1 VCPVHKRLADEL
13 PPGEIGGCP
22 SRKITL
28 LAPLASIP

>member
-1 VCPVHKRLADEL
+1 VRLVHKRLADEL

-28 LAPLASIP
+28 LAPLASSP